1 MATNAWRERVLR
13 QPIGLDQKSIATET
27 VDSGHY
33 LETQAPS
40 VLLIDYAQQVAPTDN
55 LPFEDFHPVLLG
67 LFGEVGSIMSTAKKL
82 HREGEAF
89 TGYRQAAIEEFGDAL
104 WYLAAICRRLEIGID
119 TVFSQAIRAAKHE
132 GALVAGDTP
141 DWPVDIANRVRP
153 ISHLDSVLLKLGE
166 ATAALLT
173 LKANPSNPK
182 TVLLSFAACYLEG
195 LEAAGMTFGQVV
207 ESNIAKTRGRFLVP
221 APHTLPTFDDEFE
234 AEERIPEHFEMRIV
248 QRKSGN
254 TAIQWNGVFIGEPL
268 SDNIRDEDGYRFHDV
283 FHFAH
288 ASILHW
294 SPTFRSLIKHKRKS
308 NPKIDEAQDGGRA
321 IVVEEGLTAWIFS
334 RAKLHGFFAGH
345 TSISFDMLKTVQ
357 QFVSG
362 YEVEACPLKLWE
374 DAILQGYEVF
384 RKIRDNNGGTVIG
397 DRKARRVSYRLS

>member
-1 MATNAWRERVLR
+1 M
-13 QPIGLDQKSIATET
+13 D
-27 VDSGHY
+27 
-33 LETQAPS
+33 TQARS
-40 VLLIDYAQQVAPTDN
+40 VLLIDYAQQIEPTDN
-55 LPFEDFHPVLLG
+55 LPFEDLQPVLLG
-67 LFGEVGSIMSTAKKL
+67 LFGEVGSIMATAKKL

-89 TGYRQAAIEEFGDAL
+89 AGYRQAAIEEFGDAL
-104 WYLAAICRRLEIGID
+104 WYLAAISRRLETDID
-119 TVFSQAIRAAKHE
+119 KIFSEAIRASGYKVT
-132 GALVAGDTP
+132 LVAGDTP
-141 DWPVDIANRVRP
+141 DRPANTATRVKP

-182 TVLLSFAACYLEG
+182 TVLLSFADCYLES
-195 LEAAGMTFGQVV
+195 LEAAGMTLGQIV
-207 ESNIAKTRGRFLVP
+207 EYNIAKTRGRFLVP
-221 APHTLPTFDDEFE
+221 DPNTLPTFDDAFE

-254 TAIQWNGVFIGEPL
+254 THIQWNGVFIGEPL
-268 SDNIRDEDGYRFHDV
+268 TDNIRDEDGYRFHDV

-308 NPKIDEAQDGGRA
+308 NPRIDEAQDGGRA

-334 RAKLHGFFAGH
+334 RSKQFGFFTGH
-345 TSISFDMLKTVQ
+345 KSISFDMLKTIQ

-384 RKIRDNNGGTVIG
+384 RNVRDNNGGTVIG
-397 DRKARRVSYRLS
+397 DRKNRRVSYRSS

>member
-1 MATNAWRERVLR
+1 
-13 QPIGLDQKSIATET
+13 
-27 VDSGHY
+27 
-33 LETQAPS
+33 
-40 VLLIDYAQQVAPTDN
+40 
-55 LPFEDFHPVLLG
+55 
-67 LFGEVGSIMSTAKKL
+67 MSTAKKL
-82 HREGEAF
+82 HREGKAF
-89 TGYRQAAIEEFGDAL
+89 AGYRQAAIEEFGDAL
-104 WYLAAICRRLEIGID
+104 WYLAAICRRLKVGVD
-119 TVFSQAIRAAKHE
+119 TVFSEAIRAAGYE
-132 GALVAGDTP
+132 GAPVVP
-141 DWPVDIANRVRP
+141 EWPVDIANGVRP

-182 TVLLSFAACYLEG
+182 TVLLAFAACYLEG
-195 LEAAGMTFGQVV
+195 MEAAGMTFGQVV

-221 APHTLPTFDDEFE
+221 APHTLPTFDEEFE

-248 QRKSGN
+248 HRKSGN
-254 TAIQWNGVFIGEPL
+254 TAIQCNGVFIGEPL
-268 SDNIRDEDGYRFHDV
+268 TDNILDKDGYRFHDV

-345 TSISFDMLKTVQ
+345 KSISFDMLKTVQ

-384 RKIRDNNGGTVIG
+384 RKVRDNNGGTVIG
-397 DRKARRVSYRLS
+397 DRKSRRVSYRLS